1 MSNSKKDSSPFINKT
16 NILINNLLILGKEFL
31 TGDNFK
37 NTIKYIFN
45 KTFRINDNQNFILNS
60 NLFKSNNQQ
69 QGGNKKTLKNKTK
82 YSKNKTKY
90 SKNKTKSSKTK
101 I

>member
-1 MSNSKKDSSPFINKT
+1 MSDSKKDSLTFINKT
-16 NILINNLLILGKEFL
+16 NTLINNLLILGKEFL

-37 NTIKYIFN
+37 NTVKYIFN

-69 QGGNKKTLKNKTK
+69 QGGNKTTPKNKTK
-82 YSKNKTKY
+82 S
-90 SKNKTKSSKTK
+90 SKNKTKSSKNKSKSSKNK